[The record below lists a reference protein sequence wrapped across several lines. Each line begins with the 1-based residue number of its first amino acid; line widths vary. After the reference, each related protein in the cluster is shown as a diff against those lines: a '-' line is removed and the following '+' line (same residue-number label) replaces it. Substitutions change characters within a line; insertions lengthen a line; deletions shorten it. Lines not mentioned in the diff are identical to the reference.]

1 MPGIK
6 SESTVKDETG
16 ELDQGDVV
24 KQEEPKH
31 ESRAD
36 EGIKVEASVKPEEE
50 TPREP
55 TDEEESRE
63 EPRSK
68 KRKVADRADMD
79 EDAVEAFVNE
89 NGENYIELSNKR
101 RATVREFKGS
111 TLIDLREYYTDKSGE
126 EKPGAKGL
134 SLTAEQWVKLKNA
147 IPQIDAWV
155 AAAESRTSKK
165 PESGASKNGRGK
177 GRGRV
182 RS

>member
-55 TDEEESRE
+55 VSANSLGDSERLSIFAITDRRGRE
-63 EPRSK
+63 P
-68 KRKVADRADMD
+68 
-79 EDAVEAFVNE
+79 
-89 NGENYIELSNKR
+89 G
-101 RATVREFKGS
+101 RAT
-111 TLIDLREYYTDKSGE
+111 IE
-126 EKPGAKGL
+126 E
-134 SLTAEQWVKLKNA
+134 
-147 IPQIDAWV
+147 
-155 AAAESRTSKK
+155 AES
-165 PESGASKNGRGK
+165 G
-177 GRGRV
+177 
-182 RS
+182 